1 MLFGMLTPEPTLS
14 KRIEPTPRA
23 CRASASCAP
32 LPFVPGRSGESQS
45 RSVGP
50 LPAKNTTHGAAPSL
64 AGHAIVEGSE

>member
-14 KRIEPTPRA
+14 KRIDPTPRS

-32 LPFVPGRSGESQS
+32 LPFVPGRSGDVQS

-50 LPAKNTTHGAAPSL
+50 LPAKNTTHGAASSL
-64 AGHAIVEGSE
+64 AGKVMVEGNV